1 MTALDWIWL
10 GQALGPGSPW
20 AGEVLRSGIPPK
32 ELYRLSLAGCLP
44 ETLAEPLRRRLAQPL
59 SRKQVAQWE
68 ERIRACGVQVIPF
81 SSPAYP
87 PLLRGLASPPL
98 VLYAWGDVGIL
109 RDSLCIGLVGPRK
122 ATPYGLEAARS
133 IARDL
138 VSCGAYP
145 VSGHALGIDSAVHE
159 GALAAKGG
167 SVMVLACG
175 HDRDYPKD
183 TLPLR
188 RQVAAQGGAVISET
202 LPGEPFHRD
211 SFEKRNR
218 LLAGLSMGVVVV
230 EAGEKSGALD
240 TARQA
245 GEQGRDLFCV
255 TGSIF
260 EPNQAGVAKLLRE
273 GARPVTGAADI
284 LTEYFPLY
292 PERIEEAALRALEE
306 GPTKRLASRG
316 IPPKNPPPQAKSPS
330 ISRRPA
336 APKEPD
342 FSFLPPES
350 RSLLQKLGNGK
361 AHIDELAASLGENG
375 GKSLAALTE
384 LEILGLVKSLPGGY
398 YEKA

>member
-1 MTALDWIWL
+1 MDWIWL
-10 GQALGPGSPW
+10 AQALGPGSPW
-20 AGEVLRSGIPPK
+20 AGEALRSGLSPK
-32 ELYRLSLAGCLP
+32 ELYRLARAGNLP
-44 ETLAEPLRRRLAQPL
+44 ENLSEPLRKRLAKPL
-59 SRKQVAQWE
+59 GREQAAQWE
-68 ERIRACGVQVIPF
+68 ARIESCGVQVIPF
-81 SSPAYP
+81 SSPDYP

-98 VLYAWGDVGIL
+98 VLYAWGDMGIL

-133 IARDL
+133 ISRDL
-138 VSCGAYP
+138 AACKAHP

-159 GALAAKGG
+159 GALAAGGG

-175 HDRDYPKD
+175 HDRDYPKN

-188 RQVAAQGGAVISET
+188 REVAAQGGAVISET
-202 LPGEPFHRD
+202 LPGEPFHGD

-218 LLAGLSMGVVVV
+218 LLAGISMGVVVV
-230 EAGEKSGALD
+230 EAGEHSGALD

-255 TGSIF
+255 PGSIF

-284 LTEYFPLY
+284 LAEYFPLY
-292 PERIEEAALRALEE
+292 PERIEAAALDALEK
-306 GPTKRLASRG
+306 GPTRRLASSGTLRQT
-316 IPPKNPPPQAKSPS
+316 PPPPAKK
-330 ISRRPA
+330 PA
-336 APKEPD
+336 ARHPAPERQELD
-342 FSFLPPES
+342 LSFLPPEA
-350 RSLLQKLGNGK
+350 RALLQKLESGK

-375 GKSLAALTE
+375 GKCLAALTE